1 METDSVKLI
10 AERVFGKS
18 IIAATQLPAS
28 GSSRRYFRLKFSD
41 NTSVLAAY
49 NSEVREN
56 EAFIHF
62 ARHFKEQN
70 LPVPEILHV
79 ENDQKLYFIND
90 LGESTLYDFIVNDGV
105 NNPEKLAYYYR
116 KAIDYLLKF
125 QFSTPPDYQYC
136 FPRAAF
142 DRTSMMWDLNY
153 FKYYF
158 LKLAY
163 ISFDEQKLEHDF
175 IAWCDTLSQI
185 PSHYFLYRDF
195 QSRNIMVDGDNL
207 SFLDFQGGRRGA
219 LQYDL
224 ASLLY
229 DAKANLSDTFRQEMF
244 DYYCEQLGKQQLAS
258 PGLFRDYYYYF
269 VMMRIMQAFGAYG
282 YRGFYEKKPHF
293 LQSVPLAAAN
303 MKLLLEKISFQNDFP
318 ELTEVW
324 NQIAAKFSESRQ
336 NEAIDDKL
344 HIKISSFSFKKGYP
358 EGHPEHGGGFI
369 FDCRAL
375 PNPGREEK
383 YKHLTGLDEDVIRF
397 LEDSREV
404 SYFIDACADLVCL
417 STDNYLGRGF
427 SQLAIA
433 FGCTGG
439 QHRSVY
445 CASKME
451 KALKSKYGN
460 DIHVS
465 IVHRELQ

>member
-1 METDSVKLI
+1 
-10 AERVFGKS
+10 
-18 IIAATQLPAS
+18 
-28 GSSRRYFRLKFSD
+28 
-41 NTSVLAAY
+41 
-49 NSEVREN
+49 
-56 EAFIHF
+56 
-62 ARHFKEQN
+62 
-70 LPVPEILHV
+70 
-79 ENDQKLYFIND
+79 
-90 LGESTLYDFIVNDGV
+90 
-105 NNPEKLAYYYR
+105 
-116 KAIDYLLKF
+116 
-125 QFSTPPDYQYC
+125 
-136 FPRAAF
+136 
-142 DRTSMMWDLNY
+142 MMWDLNY

-195 QSRNIMVDGDNL
+195 QSRNIMINGDEL

-229 DAKANLSDTFRQEMF
+229 DAKANLSDTFRKEML
-244 DYYCEQLGKQQLAS
+244 DYYCQQLEQKQLGS
-258 PGLFRDYYYYF
+258 PGLFRNYYYHF
-269 VMMRIMQAFGAYG
+269 VLMRIMQAFGAYG

-303 MKLLLEKISFQNDFP
+303 LVKLLTEINFQNAFP
-318 ELTEVW
+318 ELSNVW
-324 NQIAAKFSESRQ
+324 NQIATKFTSASQKES
-336 NEAIDDKL
+336 IDEKL

-383 YKHLTGLDEDVIRF
+383 YKHLTGLDDDVVRF

-404 SYFIDACADLVCL
+404 SYFIDACADLVCFWMHRWTTPIGLLCFANGKSPEKQIRQRYSCFHCTSRTSIALPVHFESIRKNFDTSRRKNAL
-417 STDNYLGRGF
+417 SL
-427 SQLAIA
+427 
-433 FGCTGG
+433 
-439 QHRSVY
+439 
-445 CASKME
+445 SK
-451 KALKSKYGN
+451 S
-460 DIHVS
+460 H
-465 IVHRELQ
+465 

>member
-1 METDSVKLI
+1 METDSVKII
-10 AERVFGKS
+10 AERVFGKPVLVV
-18 IIAATQLPAS
+18 TQLPVS
-28 GSSRRYFRLKFSD
+28 GSSRRYYRLNFSD
-41 NTSVLAAY
+41 NSSILAAY
-49 NSEVREN
+49 NSEIREN
-56 EAFIHF
+56 EAFIQF
-62 ARHFKEQN
+62 ASHFKEQG

-79 ENDQKLYFIND
+79 ESDQKLYFIND
-90 LGESTLYDFIVNDGV
+90 LGNTTLYNFIIEEGHIK
-105 NNPEKLAYYYR
+105 PEKQAFYYQ

-125 QFSTPPDYQYC
+125 QFSKPPDYQYC

-195 QSRNIMVDGDNL
+195 QSRNIMINGDEL

-229 DAKANLSDTFRQEMF
+229 DAKANLSDTFRKEML
-244 DYYCEQLGKQQLAS
+244 DYYCQQLEQKQLGS
-258 PGLFRDYYYYF
+258 PGLFRNYYYHF
-269 VMMRIMQAFGAYG
+269 VLMRIMQAFGAYG

-303 MKLLLEKISFQNDFP
+303 LVKLLTEINFQNAFP
-318 ELTEVW
+318 ELSNVW
-324 NQIAAKFSESRQ
+324 NQIATKFTSASQKES
-336 NEAIDDKL
+336 IDEKL

-383 YKHLTGLDEDVIRF
+383 YKHLTGLDDDVVRF

-445 CASKME
+445 CASQME